1 MPIVELHILEGY
13 SDADKQ
19 RLARAVSRAVRSVV
33 PAAPDAVTVMT
44 HEMPKAH
51 YLRGEAARTPA
62 PALPDPEEILRAYL
76 GAMEARDLDAA
87 RAHLGDGFTMY
98 FPGAAPMTT
107 LEELVAWSKPRY
119 RFVKKTYD
127 GFDVAAGPDGV
138 VVYCRGTLFGEWPD
152 GTPFD
157 GIRYID
163 RFLMKD
169 GKIVRQDVWND
180 LAEVRGQ
187 Q

>member
-1 MPIVELHILEGY
+1 MPIVELHVLEGY
-13 SDADKQ
+13 SNDDKV
-19 RLARAVSRAVRSVV
+19 RLARAVSRAVRSVI

-44 HEMPKAH
+44 HEMPAAH
-51 YLRGEAARTPA
+51 YLRGDEVRRPAA
-62 PALPDPEEILRAYL
+62 ALPDPEETLRAYL

-87 RAHLGDGFTMY
+87 RAFLGDGFTMY

-127 GFDVAAGPDGV
+127 GFDVGAGPDGV

-152 GTPFD
+152 GTPFE

-163 RFLMKD
+163 RFLMRD
-169 GKIVRQDVWND
+169 GKIARQDVWND
-180 LAEVRGQ
+180 LAEVRGGT
-187 Q
+187 